1 MPNLNISAA
10 SDSRAFASR
19 GRSYMMTSAAGEDY
33 CWWRLS
39 DCGCMMVVC
48 MRVYACVR
56 VRVCAIHMHI
66 CRSYVPL
73 PVILEVFVAQRS

>member
-1 MPNLNISAA
+1 
-10 SDSRAFASR
+10 
-19 GRSYMMTSAAGEDY
+19 MMTSAAGEDY

-56 VRVCAIHMHI
+56 VCACACVCVPSI
-66 CRSYVPL
+66 CIYAGLMCLCQLSWRCSWHRDPDL
-73 PVILEVFVAQRS
+73 TTSGADSCLG